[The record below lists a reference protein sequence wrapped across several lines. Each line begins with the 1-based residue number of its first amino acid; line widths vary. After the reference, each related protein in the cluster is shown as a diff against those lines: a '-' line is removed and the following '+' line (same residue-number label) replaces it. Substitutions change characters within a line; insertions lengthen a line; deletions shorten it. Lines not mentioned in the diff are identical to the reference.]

1 MLSNTSLPILSRLS
15 TELGLLS
22 IYHSP
27 GDTKLLC
34 LLRFVRL
41 FAFGLSTLI
50 LVLHLSR
57 LGVADSR
64 IGLFMTLTLLG
75 DVGSTSC
82 LTILADGLGRRT
94 TLVLAAALMTA
105 SGIVFALCDSYWALL
120 AASVL
125 GIMSPSGAEI
135 GPFRAVEES
144 TLAHLTPPALR
155 SDIFT
160 WYTLC
165 GKAGT
170 ALGTLACGWAA
181 QALQQRDGWTA
192 THAHRVLFGAY
203 AVLGLLHA
211 FLPLLLS
218 PACERRATRSPRPER
233 PRADESETTSLLPAP
248 QAAESKVPSHQQ
260 RGSLLPTLSPSS
272 RPLVLRLGGLF
283 AIEAF
288 ASGLVPASWIAYFFT
303 TTHGMQPSALGTL
316 LALTALISTV
326 SILLAAPLARRIG
339 LVRTMVFTHLPSA
352 VCLALIPLPC
362 SLPLAALLLVLRSCT
377 QSMDQAPREAF
388 LSAVVRPGERTAVM
402 GVLGVV
408 KTLSQSVAPSVTGGL
423 VQGGRFWV
431 GFVVAGALKVGYDLG
446 VLAMFVGWR
455 GREEDGAEEN
465 GGCEGLDGEEGHGEE
480 GHGEEGHGEEG
491 VGRRVI
497 CRDGDGD
504 VEARK

>member
-1 MLSNTSLPILSRLS
+1 MPSTNAPSLLSHLT
-15 TELGLLS
+15 TELGLRS

-27 GDTKLLC
+27 RDTKLLC
-34 LLRFVRL
+34 LQRFVRL
-41 FAFGLSTLI
+41 SAFGLSTLI
-50 LVLHLSR
+50 LVLHLSG
-57 LGVADSR
+57 LGISDAR

-75 DVGSTSC
+75 DVASTSC
-82 LTILADGLGRRT
+82 LAILADGLGRRT
-94 TLVLAAALMTA
+94 TLMLAAALMSA
-105 SGIVFALCDSYWALL
+105 SGAVFALSGSYWALV

-160 WYTLC
+160 WYTLS

-170 ALGTLACGWAA
+170 TLGTLACGWAA
-181 QALQQRDGWTA
+181 QALQHGDGWTP
-192 THAHRVLFGAY
+192 TRAHRALFAAY
-203 AVLGLLHA
+203 AALGFLNVL
-211 FLPLLLS
+211 LPLLLS
-218 PACERRATRSPRPER
+218 PACEASAPRSPPPPPPLPSQAE
-233 PRADESETTSLLPAP
+233 PGETTALLPAVAQSTP
-248 QAAESKVPSHQQ
+248 PRA
-260 RGSLLPTLSPSS
+260 LLPSVSASS
-272 RPLVLRLGGLF
+272 RPVVLRLSGLF

-288 ASGLVPASWIAYFFT
+288 ASGLVPASWIAYFFST
-303 TTHGMQPSALGTL
+303 AHGMRPSALGAL
-316 LALTALISTV
+316 LSLTALISTL

-352 VCLALIPLPC
+352 VFLALIPLPRG
-362 SLPLAALLLVLRSCT
+362 LPLAVLCLVLRSCT

-431 GFVVAGALKVGYDLG
+431 SFVVAGGLKVGYDLG
-446 VLAMFVGWR
+446 VLGMFVGWR
-455 GREEDGAEEN
+455 GREE
-465 GGCEGLDGEEGHGEE
+465 GGGEEGGGEDGEREDAE
-480 GHGEEGHGEEG
+480 GED
-491 VGRRVI
+491 GREWRAVE
-497 CRDGDGD
+497 GDGHA
-504 VEARK
+504 EGRK